1 MRTCLN
7 RGVLLQFRIW
17 WDILQMGLLFYI
29 AFMIPYRVGFNN
41 FGCEQLSLSCMS
53 ASSILDLLVEI
64 LFVLDVILTFF
75 SSYHSRKTGSVA
87 TRLPG
92 KQKRRR
98 RAQGM
103 FDEHFRACT
112 RSQIRGDEKV

>member
-1 MRTCLN
+1 
-7 RGVLLQFRIW
+7 
-17 WDILQMGLLFYI
+17 MGLLFYI

-92 KQKRRR
+92 KKKTSPPRT
-98 RAQGM
+98 G
-103 FDEHFRACT
+103 H
-112 RSQIRGDEKV
+112 V